1 MLLDTY
7 AMFKIPA
14 NTELAWT
21 WDSFDF
27 FSVSVT
33 LTQIAT
39 TLNKSVSDVSWGK

>member
-1 MLLDTY
+1 
-7 AMFKIPA
+7 MFKIPA
-14 NTELAWT
+14 KNELAWT

-39 TLNKSVSDVSWGK
+39 TLNKSVSDISWGK